1 MKRNLT
7 VGLIGLLFLVG
18 YIGTAITGN
27 SFADEIVR
35 ASSPDEQVI
44 SIKAKKYEFTPGT
57 ITVKKGVPVV
67 LELTSEDRLHG
78 FNLPDFKVRTEV
90 KPDGTSRIRFTPDKT
105 GSFTFACDIYC
116 GEGHEDMSG
125 TLVVTE

>member
-1 MKRNLT
+1 MKRILT
-7 VGLIGLLFLVG
+7 VGLIGLLFFVG
-18 YIGTAITGN
+18 YISTTITED
-27 SFADEIVR
+27 SFADELVR
-35 ASSPDEQVI
+35 TSSPDEQVI
-44 SIKAKKYEFTPGT
+44 SIKAKKYEFTPAT

-67 LELTSEDRLHG
+67 LELTSEDRVHG
-78 FNLPDFKVRTEV
+78 FNLPDFKVRAEI

>member
-1 MKRNLT
+1 MKRN
-7 VGLIGLLFLVG
+7 I
-18 YIGTAITGN
+18 TAALYSGAIVAAVIC
-27 SFADEIVR
+27 FAAFDNCMVVDR
-35 ASSPDEQVI
+35 VSADSPDEQVI
-44 SIKAKKYEFTPGT
+44 SIKAKKFEFTPGT

-67 LELTSEDRLHG
+67 LELSSEDRVHG

-90 KPDGTSRIRFTPDKT
+90 KPDGTSRVSFTPDKT
-105 GSFTFACDIYC
+105 GNFTFLCDVYC